1 MANNELL
8 KSSIRSVIKANG
20 NEEITGDILQQT
32 LVAIVDALGKGY
44 QFMGVATPTTDPG
57 TIDQKV
63 FYIAN
68 GKGLYKNFGGIN
80 IDEDEVVLLIF
91 KDTWTKVSTGIA
103 SNSKLLALFNDVDN
117 VKTDVGNVK
126 NAVEALKSGK
136 VTDNRV
142 LAEALVSLEA
152 RISALEGGKPYLGNA
167 TAGVIDVNEIT
178 RARYPLV
185 MVAHGVPAKANVP
198 DNLPAGLPWDG
209 VPAFVGQQ
217 YVNLDA
223 PSGGFYY
230 ATGNQKV
237 SDWKQA

>member
-1 MANNELL
+1 MAKVKVDIGRVPQSRGEYIEGKAYKKDNIVTRYGSAFQCVVESTTTPPATLNESDN
-8 KSSIRSVIKANG
+8 K
-20 NEEITGDILQQT
+20 
-32 LVAIVDALGKGY
+32 LVLGEGWIFFVDAS
-44 QFMGVATPTTDPG
+44 
-57 TIDQKV
+57 
-63 FYIAN
+63 
-68 GKGLYKNFGGIN
+68 GIQ
-80 IDEDEVVLLIF
+80 
-91 KDTWTKVSTGIA
+91 A
-103 SNSKLLALFNDVDN
+103 
-117 VKTDVGNVK
+117 VK
-126 NAVEALKSGK
+126 NAIEDLKSGK

-185 MVAHGVPAKANVP
+185 MVAHGVPAESNVP

-223 PSGGFYY
+223 PSGGLYY
-230 ATGNQKV
+230 ATGNENV

>member
-1 MANNELL
+1 MAKVKVDIGRVPQSRGEYVDG
-8 KSSIRSVIKANG
+8 KSYKKDN
-20 NEEITGDILQQT
+20 
-32 LVAIVDALGKGY
+32 IVTRYGSAF
-44 QFMGVATPTTDPG
+44 QCVVESTTTPPA
-57 TIDQKV
+57 TIDASGKV
-63 FYIAN
+63 TLGEGWIFFADASGMAEVKIA
-68 GKGLYKNFGGIN
+68 
-80 IDEDEVVLLIF
+80 
-91 KDTWTKVSTGIA
+91 
-103 SNSKLLALFNDVDN
+103 VD
-117 VKTDVGNVK
+117 
-126 NAVEALKSGK
+126 ALKSGK

-185 MVAHGVPAKANVP
+185 MVAHGVPAEANVP

-223 PSGGFYY
+223 PSGGLYY
-230 ATGNQKV
+230 ATGNENV

>member
-1 MANNELL
+1 MAKVKKTIGRVPTARFEYTDGETYYSGNIVTRYG
-8 KSSIRSVIKANG
+8 SSFQCVVESTTTPPA
-20 NEEITGDILQQT
+20 T
-32 LVAIVDALGKGY
+32 LDASGKVTLGEGWI
-44 QFMGVATPTTDPG
+44 FFADASGVA
-57 TIDQKV
+57 
-63 FYIAN
+63 A
-68 GKGLYKNFGGIN
+68 
-80 IDEDEVVLLIF
+80 
-91 KDTWTKVSTGIA
+91 
-103 SNSKLLALFNDVDN
+103 
-117 VKTDVGNVK
+117 VK

-185 MVAHGVPAKANVP
+185 MVAHGVPAEANVP

-223 PSGGFYY
+223 PSGGLYY
-230 ATGNQKV
+230 ATGNENV
-237 SDWKQA
+237 SNWKQA

>member
-1 MANNELL
+1 MAKENKTIGRVPVSRHEY
-8 KSSIRSVIKANG
+8 
-20 NEEITGDILQQT
+20 TD
-32 LVAIVDALGKGY
+32 
-44 QFMGVATPTTDPG
+44 VATYYKDNIVTRYGSAFQCVVESTTTPPA
-57 TIDQKV
+57 TIDASGKV
-63 FYIAN
+63 TLGEGWIFFADASGMAEVKIA
-68 GKGLYKNFGGIN
+68 
-80 IDEDEVVLLIF
+80 
-91 KDTWTKVSTGIA
+91 
-103 SNSKLLALFNDVDN
+103 VD
-117 VKTDVGNVK
+117 
-126 NAVEALKSGK
+126 ALKSGK

-185 MVAHGVPAKANVP
+185 MVAHGVPAEANVP

-223 PSGGFYY
+223 PSGGLYY
-230 ATGNQKV
+230 ATGNENV